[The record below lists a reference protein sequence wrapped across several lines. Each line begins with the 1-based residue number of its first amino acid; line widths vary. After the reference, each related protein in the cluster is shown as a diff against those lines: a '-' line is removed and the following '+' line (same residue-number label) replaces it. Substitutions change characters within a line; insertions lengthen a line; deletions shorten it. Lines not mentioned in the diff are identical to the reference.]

1 MGRFLLRR
9 VLTMIPLLLG
19 VSFVTFALMN
29 IIPGSPLNQIRGNPK
44 IRPSEIA
51 RLEEQLG
58 LNKPWPERYV
68 EWLGNLLHGD
78 LGRSMHNNISVTS
91 RIESAL
97 PNTLLLATASLV
109 FALLVAIPIG
119 IYTAEHHR
127 SWMDRLSNVT
137 SVALFAVPN
146 AWLALLLVIFFSFKL
161 KDWGLPSLPATGITS
176 ARNGGDLQD
185 RIEHMILP
193 VLSLSLGQVGAWSVY
208 IRSSMIEVLQ
218 QEYVRTARAKGLSH
232 RAVLYTHAFRNGVL
246 PLVTLVGLSLPG
258 LFGGALLTESIFAW
272 NGMGLLTLQS
282 VQQRD
287 YTMVMGT
294 TLMFA
299 FLTMVGNLIADVAYA
314 VLDPRIRLD
323 D

>member
-9 VLTMIPLLLG
+9 ILTMIPLLLG

-29 IIPGSPLNQIRGNPK
+29 LIPGSPLNQIRGNPK

-58 LNKPWPERYV
+58 LNKPWPERYL
-68 EWLGNLLHGD
+68 EWLGDLLQGD

-97 PNTLLLATASLV
+97 PNTLLLATVSLI
-109 FALLVAIPIG
+109 FALVVAIPVG

-127 SWMDRLSNVT
+127 SWMDRLSNVS

-176 ARNGGDLQD
+176 VRNGGGLQD

-208 IRSSMIEVLQ
+208 IRSSMIEVMQ
-218 QEYVRTARAKGLSH
+218 QEYVRTARAKGLGR

-323 D
+323 E